1 MINIQNIA
9 VKANSSFQT
18 VCPFPVGYIYQSTNS
33 TSPANIFGGSWTALT
48 DGRFMKYSGSW
59 NNTGGASSHSHSTD
73 DMRALIG
80 AVDSDRSAIGYH
92 AISNLPGE
100 YYNIKVQA
108 SSGFSGTWGLST
120 EASINHTTKVLG
132 TVNFQ
137 SNLPPYRTCYAWY
150 RTA

>member
-48 DGRFMKYSGSW
+48 DGRFMRYSGSW
-59 NNTGGASSHSHSTD
+59 NSTGGETTHTLTIAEMPRHNHISIEGSYGIECSHKLSTGNIYGTSLDTSKYEALLLGGMEVGSAKYVGEDSSH
-73 DMRALIG
+73 
-80 AVDSDRSAIGYH
+80 
-92 AISNLPGE
+92 N
-100 YYNIKVQA
+100 
-108 SSGFSGTWGLST
+108 
-120 EASINHTTKVLG
+120 
-132 TVNFQ
+132 
-137 SNLPPYRTCYAWY
+137 NLPPYRTCYAWY

>member
-48 DGRFMKYSGSW
+48 DGRFMRYSGSW
-59 NNTGGASSHSHSTD
+59 NSTGGETTHTLTVAEMPKHNHAYTAVGYSNYLYWGFSQS
-73 DMRALIG
+73 RG
-80 AVDSDRSAIGYH
+80 AV
-92 AISNLPGE
+92 
-100 YYNIKVQA
+100 A
-108 SSGFSGTWGLST
+108 SYSVGDTWGPKIDDK
-120 EASINHTTKVLG
+120 E
-132 TVNFQ
+132 TVQGITSVNAG
-137 SNLPPYRTCYAWY
+137 SSSAHNNLPPYRTCYAWY